1 MAQLRHERQKDD
13 KKHDGHA
20 ENHRERED
28 RAHTVVS
35 RVPGGNNTLATS
47 KQASF
52 MTTTS
57 APLKKQI
64 SSTAHE
70 DHHHHHQP
78 IGAQISGG
86 ATMISTK
93 KQSVPT
99 EYIEDVPKDDITS
112 VSSATMHSGDYE
124 KQHGHH
130 SNIVR
135 IPQSETKAPLNRQ
148 VSNKTSQNSNP
159 DSLKISKVIRHNS
172 SKTSSHI
179 FQSSSINLISKSEI
193 LDQDF
198 HLDDPSYTRKNANKN
213 HGKINISGRE
223 K

>member
-1 MAQLRHERQKDD
+1 MAQLRHERQKD
-13 KKHDGHA
+13 GHA
-20 ENHRERED
+20 ENQRERED

-35 RVPGGNNTLATS
+35 RVPGGNNTLSTS

-64 SSTAHE
+64 SSTTHE
-70 DHHHHHQP
+70 DHHHHHHHQP
-78 IGAQISGG
+78 IGAQTSGG

-99 EYIEDVPKDDITS
+99 GFIEDVPKDEITS
-112 VSSATMHSGDYE
+112 VSSDTMYSGDYE

-130 SNIVR
+130 STIVR

-148 VSNKTSQNSNP
+148 VLNKTSQNSDP

-193 LDQDF
+193 FDQDF
-198 HLDDPSYTRKNANKN
+198 HLDDPSHTRKNTEKN